1 MRLNLHLTRI
11 FFTVVRENSFSKAAK
26 VLFVSQPAV
35 SKAVRELESQ
45 LGLDLLERTAGT
57 QSKTGKLRLTDSGHA
72 LYARAHEIFA
82 LEQLAINDLE
92 EHLCASRGRLTVGAS
107 TTVASYWL
115 PPLLAR
121 YKDGHSEVALRVV
134 VGNTESICHDL
145 KEYRIDLAIIEGTT
159 EDPLILAE
167 DVLTERLNLISSLRF
182 QLSPDRHEALEQLNN
197 SVWLVRERG
206 SGTRTVTEKLLRTS
220 NIVTSKMIEFGSN
233 EGIARAVSY
242 DLGIAMLPNVVINE
256 LVELGRIQTITPT
269 FLPAYERQ
277 LKLLT
282 RANSTLSPVA
292 EDFARQIITAA
303 LPEGQRS
310 EDTDRS

>member
-1 MRLNLHLTRI
+1 MKLNLHLTRI

-45 LGLDLLERTAGT
+45 LGLDLLERTTGG
-57 QSKTGKLRLTDSGHA
+57 QSKTGRLRLTDSGRA

-92 EHLCASRGRLTVGAS
+92 EHLSASQGRLTIGAS

-121 YKDGHSEVALRVV
+121 YREGHEEVALRVV

-159 EDPLILAE
+159 EDPLILAK
-167 DVLTERLNLISSLRF
+167 DVLTEKLNLIAPMRF
-182 QLSPDRHEALEQLNN
+182 QLSPNQDDAMTQLN
-197 SVWLVRERG
+197 SAVWLVRERG
-206 SGTRTVTEKLLRTS
+206 SGTRTVTESLLRA
-220 NIVTSKMIEFGSN
+220 NDIVPSKIIEFGSS
-233 EGIARAVSY
+233 EGIARAVSHG
-242 DLGIAMLPNVVINE
+242 LGISMLPNVVTKE
-256 LVELGRIQTITPT
+256 LAELGRVKVMAPA
-269 FLPAYERQ
+269 FLPEFQRK

-282 RANSTLSPVA
+282 RVNSPLSPVA
-292 EDFARQIITAA
+292 EDFACQIISA
-303 LPEGQRS
+303 LPEKQS
-310 EDTDRS
+310 AS